1 MTLYL
6 YRKDHTPLFTMGR
19 IYDGVEFLCSTLED
33 PVRDLVDLNDDG
45 DFGDPDEGKIY
56 GETAIPA
63 GKYQVKM
70 QHSPTFNKLMPYLQD
85 VPGFT
90 GIMIHGISN
99 TSQTKGCIGVGENV
113 GNGRLVNGPAWSG
126 VIREKITKAIHDGE
140 EVWIEIFNE

>member
-1 MTLYL
+1 MNLYV
-6 YRKDHTPLFTMGR
+6 YRKIRKPTYTIGKFY
-19 IYDGVEFLCSTLED
+19 IEVQFQCNTLED

-90 GIMIHGISN
+90 EIMIHGISN